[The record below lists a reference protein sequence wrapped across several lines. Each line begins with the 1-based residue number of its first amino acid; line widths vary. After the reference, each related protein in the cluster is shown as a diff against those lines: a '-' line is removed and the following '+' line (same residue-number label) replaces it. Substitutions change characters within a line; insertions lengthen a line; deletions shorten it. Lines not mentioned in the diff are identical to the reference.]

1 MTVNASRA
9 FPTVTNMIRVD
20 HGHVTALFHRY
31 RVSTS
36 KSRKAAIARNAC
48 LALEIH
54 AQLEEEIFYPALEKA
69 GGQNEVLAK
78 SKPEH
83 DEMRRLIGDLRALT
97 PGTPQFDQTFFE
109 LMRAVLHHVA
119 DEEST
124 LLPEAER
131 VLADRL
137 GELGMQM
144 TKRRMQL
151 VAPHA
156 GELALSGMQS
166 FPLASM
172 VAAAGALTLGAA
184 LVMWMGGRSNGRLRD
199 TTERLRDIGESVSRS
214 PTARKVK
221 AGASQV
227 FH

>member
-9 FPTVTNMIRVD
+9 FPSITNLIRVD

-54 AQLEEEIFYPALEKA
+54 TQLEEEIFYPALEKI
-69 GGQNEVLAK
+69 GGQNAVLAK

-83 DEMRRLIGDLRALT
+83 EAMRRLITNLRAQT
-97 PGTPQFDQTFFE
+97 PGTGEFDQTFFE

-131 VLADRL
+131 ALADQL
-137 GELGMQM
+137 GELGYQM
-144 TKRRMQL
+144 AKRRMQL
-151 VAPHA
+151 IAPHA
-156 GELALSGMQS
+156 GEVALSGVQAFPVAS
-166 FPLASM
+166 F
-172 VAAAGALTLGAA
+172 VVAAGALTLGAA
-184 LVMWMGGRSNGRLRD
+184 LVMWLGRGNA
-199 TTERLRDIGESVSRS
+199 ERLRDIGADVARS
-214 PTARKVK
+214 PRMRKLK
-221 AGASQV
+221 EGASQV
-227 FH
+227 LH

>member
-9 FPTVTNMIRVD
+9 FPSVTNLIRVD

-31 RVSTS
+31 RLGTS

-69 GGQNEVLAK
+69 VGQNDILAK

-83 DEMRRLIGDLRALT
+83 DAMRRLIGDLRALT

-131 VLADRL
+131 ALADQL
-137 GELGMQM
+137 GQLGLQM
-144 TKRRMQL
+144 AKRRMQL
-151 VAPHA
+151 IAPHA
-156 GELALSGMQS
+156 GEVALSGVQS
-166 FPLASM
+166 FPVASF
-172 VAAAGALTLGAA
+172 VVAAGALTLGAA
-184 LVMWMGGRSNGRLRD
+184 LVMWLGRGNA
-199 TTERLRDIGESVSRS
+199 ERLRDIGTDVMRS
-214 PTARKVK
+214 PGARKLR
-221 AGASQV
+221 AGVSQV
-227 FH
+227 LH